1 MNAIRKRSKWF
12 GLNGLALALLAT
24 CAVACSKDNDN
35 DTGDGDAEIKSSGFV
50 INGLTSNNTATV
62 KYVAELPADGGT
74 INIADG
80 QDFVRF
86 WATSVYDHAMY
97 IQSPDGTSGFS
108 KMVVNADGKIVEEGV
123 IPTINSTSTQIMIKD
138 SETGIFQDRANQ
150 GKISVFNPKT
160 LQVSQTLDLTAGPVP
175 GNIAHRYQSFY
186 FRGDDIFAVVRGLT
200 GQDFPTIL
208 VHQANIKTG
217 KYVDWTERVG
227 DGASPIDYYEP
238 FGQQSIDNQGH
249 LYIVDAGNVGGSG
262 LPARVSKIA
271 AGSNKIDASYKFEP
285 AKILN
290 PANIFLPC
298 IYKFATIG
306 NNKAIC
312 VVNSETPQEAI
323 AIVQAAGGIQNLT
336 REQINQIFS
345 ILATAASAQW
355 CILDLNAQTVTP
367 IGGIPKVGIFVNG
380 STFTHNG
387 NFYIPAVTTAE
398 TAYYR
403 LNVNAGTA
411 SKAFTITGATLN
423 SMYNI
428 ANNN

>member
-1 MNAIRKRSKWF
+1 MNAINKKSKWTK
-12 GLNGLALALLAT
+12 LNLV
-24 CAVACSKDNDN
+24 AVALVVTCTVACDKDNDTDN
-35 DTGDGDAEIKSSGFV
+35 GTTEIKTSGFV
-50 INGLTSNNTATV
+50 INGLTSSETATV

-86 WATSVYDHAMY
+86 WATSVYDHALY
-97 IQSPDGTSGFS
+97 IQSPDGTAGFS
-108 KMVVNADGKIVEEGV
+108 KMVVNADGRIVEEGI
-123 IPTINSTSTQIMIKD
+123 IPTINNTSAQLMIKD
-138 SETGIFQDRANQ
+138 SETGVFQDRAVQ

-160 LQVSQTLDLTAGPVP
+160 MQVTRTIDLTEGPVP
-175 GNIAHRYQSFY
+175 GNIVHRYQSFY
-186 FRGDDIFAVVRGLT
+186 FRGNDIFAVIRGLT
-200 GQDFPTIL
+200 GEDFNTIV
-208 VHQANIKTG
+208 VHQGDINTG
-217 KYVDWTERVG
+217 KYIGWTERIG
-227 DGASPIDYYEP
+227 DGSSPIDYYEP
-238 FGQQSIDNQGH
+238 FGQQSIDDQGN
-249 LYIVDAGNVGGSG
+249 LYIVDAGNIGGTG

-271 AGSNKIDASYKFEP
+271 AGSNSIDADYKFEP

-290 PANIFLPC
+290 AQNVFLPC

-306 NNKAIC
+306 NGKAVC

-336 REQINQIFS
+336 REQINEIFY

-380 STFTHNG
+380 TTFTHNG
-387 NFYIPAVTTAE
+387 NIYLPAVTTQE

-403 LNVNAGTA
+403 LNVSSGTA
-411 SKAFTITGATLN
+411 VKAFNITGATLN
-423 SMYNI
+423 GMYNI

>member
-1 MNAIRKRSKWF
+1 MNTQPKTFKWAKC
-12 GLNGLALALLAT
+12 NLAVLLTVALFVA
-24 CAVACSKDNDN
+24 ACSKDK
-35 DTGDGDAEIKSSGFV
+35 DGDTDNGDDDIKTSGFV
-50 INGLTSNNTATV
+50 VNGVTSNNTATV
-62 KYVAELPADGGT
+62 KYVAELPADGGN

-80 QDFVRF
+80 QDFIRF
-86 WATSVYDHAMY
+86 WATSVFDHALY

-108 KMVVNADGKIVEEGV
+108 KMVVNADGRIEEKGV
-123 IPTINSTSTQIMIKD
+123 IPTINNTSTQIMIKD

-150 GKISVFNPKT
+150 GKISVFDPQT
-160 LQVSQTLDLTAGPVP
+160 LEVKRTLDLTAGPVP

-186 FRGDDIFAVVRGLT
+186 FRGDDVFAVVRGLT

-217 KYVDWTERVG
+217 SYVGWTERVG

-262 LPARVSKIA
+262 LPARVSKIP
-271 AGSNKIDASYKFEP
+271 AGSNSIDPDYKFEP

-367 IGGIPKVGIFVNG
+367 ITGIPKVGIFVNG
-380 STFTHNG
+380 TTFKHN
-387 NFYIPAVTTAE
+387 NDFYIPAVTTTE

-403 LNVNAGTA
+403 LNISAGSAT
-411 SKAFTITGATLN
+411 KAFTITGATLN